1 MEKWL
6 GCGYSDW
13 MTTKGARSRHLDSL
27 RGILAARI
35 LRSGFLV
42 SGLLVTGLLAPA
54 LSGCSPAGTS
64 PDPQGT
70 RGVSEAAVHAADKS
84 WAAELSVAK
93 KLLYVTTYGSS
104 SCPAWVNS
112 LTLTD
117 GNHLEITTQMKNGG
131 GVCTADMAPWTSS
144 IAVPES
150 VFSNSIIRVSLAGH
164 TEDISLTLAK

>member
-1 MEKWL
+1 M

-13 MTTKGARSRHLDSL
+13 MTTKVARSRRLDSL
-27 RGILAARI
+27 RGILAART

-42 SGLLVTGLLAPA
+42 SGFLVTGLLAAA

-84 WAAELSVAK
+84 WAAKLSGAK
-93 KLLYVTTYGSS
+93 KLLYVTIYGSS
-104 SCPAWVNS
+104 SCPTWVNS
-112 LTLTD
+112 LKLTD
-117 GNHLEITTQMKNGG
+117 GNHLEITTKIKNGSG
-131 GVCTADMAPWTSS
+131 LCTADMAPWTSS

-150 VFSNSIIRVSLAGH
+150 VFSNSIIKVSLAGH